1 MEQPKNKSDIHH
13 GEFLICSILKQA
25 AFPAQEKRLDALVLC
40 TNEIFMYLEENLKL
54 TPQSL
59 SDKAVALDELEEIHQ
74 QVCAMR
80 SGYISCM
87 YLFLQVT
94 LHL

>member
-1 MEQPKNKSDIHH
+1 MFIMEKILYIQ
-13 GEFLICSILKQA
+13 ILKQA
-25 AFPAQEKRLDALVLC
+25 AFPAQEKRLDALILC

-74 QVCAMR
+74 QVCTMR
-80 SGYISCM
+80 SGYISRMC
-87 YLFLQVT
+87 LFV
-94 LHL
+94 HL